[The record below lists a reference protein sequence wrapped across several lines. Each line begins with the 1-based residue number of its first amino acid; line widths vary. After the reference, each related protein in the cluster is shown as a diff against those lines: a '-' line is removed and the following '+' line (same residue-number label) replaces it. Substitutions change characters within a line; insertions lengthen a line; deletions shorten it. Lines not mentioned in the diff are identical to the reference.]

1 MGRDNSPKE
10 RQQRQLERK
19 QNRRASYDRI
29 LIVSEGEKTEPN
41 YFGEIR
47 HHYRL
52 HTANVQVLPSALG
65 TTPIQVVNHAEAVFK
80 KGDRHLGIQPRAF
93 EHVFAVFDRDDHRT
107 YHEALAH
114 AQALDGQLR
123 NDLRQPVRFAAIP
136 SRPDFELWL
145 LLHFE
150 DVRAPLHRDDA
161 VARLRRHLPGYQK
174 GSDQTFA
181 ATRSAL
187 PVATQRARALMQRAG
202 PFDDP
207 EPYTGV
213 VDLVALLTGL
223 RE

>member
-10 RQQRQLERK
+10 RQRRQLERK
-19 QNRRASYDRI
+19 LNSRASYDRI

-41 YFGEIR
+41 YFEEIR
-47 HHYRL
+47 RHYRL

-65 TTPIQVVNHAEAVFK
+65 TSPIQVVNHAEAVFR
-80 KGDRHLGIQPRAF
+80 KGDRHLGILPRAF

-107 YHEALAH
+107 YHDALAH

-123 NDLRQPVRFAAIP
+123 NDLKQPVRFTAIP

-150 DVRAPLHRDDA
+150 DVRAPIHRDE
-161 VARLRRHLPGYQK
+161 VMVRLRRYLPGYQK
-174 GSDQTFA
+174 GNAQAFA
-181 ATRSAL
+181 ATQSAL
-187 PVATQRARALMQRAG
+187 PVATDRARALMQRG
-202 PFDDP
+202 NPFNGD

-213 VDLVALLTGL
+213 VDLVGLLIGL
-223 RE
+223 RQ